1 MTTYSRDVVDDVTN
15 RHAVG
20 TFL

>member
-1 MTTYSRDVVDDVTN
+1 MTTYSRDVVDDVTD